1 MSGSGSRVGNAPCS
15 TCPAMV
21 QITHPTHPLRGQSVP
36 VLRTFQQKKGI
47 EFLIEWP
54 DGQVSCIPQ
63 NWTDQVNSVPVTP
76 GSKFTVN
83 QLTLIQRW
91 VDGHL
96 RKAGLDR
103 RSEIIS
109 PEKKH
114 NSAGGNDGESK
125 PGLSSPTD
133 CMGRANASAATTTCG
148 TTGKI
153 GTEVLE
159 DAGAQSATNHNGDVS

>member
-1 MSGSGSRVGNAPCS
+1 MSGSGSRVGNAPCN
-15 TCPAMV
+15 TCTAMV
-21 QITHPTHPLRGQSVP
+21 QITHPAHPLRGQSVP
-36 VLRTFQQKKGI
+36 VLRTLQQKKGI

-76 GSKFTVN
+76 GSKFTVD

-91 VDGHL
+91 LDDHL
-96 RKAGLDR
+96 RKVGLDR